1 MLFFISLH
9 YSKSIE
15 QNSTQNFQWQ
25 IQSRKTFTKACS
37 SFLVLSL
44 IKTAALTVTYY
55 MLGYFS
61 TSNGPRTLV
70 KNGSTSVIYKNNMQK
85 SMDQIKEL
93 LLSDSETQNAQ
104 KKIDCLE
111 NEITEIAKNNTMV
124 ASSNPSI
131 YLERKV
137 NSALKRGDEALS
149 DLLSEFQASINK
161 QEVSM
166 EAIRTC

>member
-1 MLFFISLH
+1 LLFFILLH
-9 YSKSIE
+9 NSKSIE
-15 QNSTQNFQWQ
+15 QSPTQNFQWQ

-44 IKTAALTVTYY
+44 IKAAALTVTYY

-93 LLSDSETQNAQ
+93 LLSDSETQTAQ
-104 KKIDCLE
+104 KRMI
-111 NEITEIAKNNTMV
+111 V
-124 ASSNPSI
+124 
-131 YLERKV
+131 
-137 NSALKRGDEALS
+137 LKMKSQKLPKR
-149 DLLSEFQASINK
+149 I
-161 QEVSM
+161 
-166 EAIRTC
+166 